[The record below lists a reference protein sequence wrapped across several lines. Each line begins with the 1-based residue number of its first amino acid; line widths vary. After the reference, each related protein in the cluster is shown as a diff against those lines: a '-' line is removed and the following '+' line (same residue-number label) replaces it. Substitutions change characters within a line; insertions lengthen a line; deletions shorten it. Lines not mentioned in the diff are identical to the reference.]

1 MKTNRETLAR
11 LQASLENQ
19 RGRILAGQSAARASE
34 RLPAQVIREL
44 ADIDLAARAVAAELT
59 RHTPR
64 LGYGSES

>member
-1 MKTNRETLAR
+1 MKTNRQTW
-11 LQASLENQ
+11 
-19 RGRILAGQSAARASE
+19 RGFRRRWRTSRAYPRRSKRGSRSE